1 MQEQEEFARWS
12 LEELVV
18 SSLYGLDRR
27 RLLPYAH
34 LEFAEAI
41 EAFFATTRMRKDTK
55 TKLLQAKDHPQVSEM
70 LEWQQ
75 HPGSRLVSIN
85 DNDYPQLLKE
95 CADAPLVLSIKGNV
109 DILHQSCLSIVGSRH
124 PTQSGKMSAKDFAQ
138 SLAEH
143 GYVVCSGLALGVDS
157 LAHQGTLLA
166 KEGKTIAV
174 LGTGIEHIY
183 PKENIGLAQKILDEG
198 GAIISEYSLHAPPLG
213 FQFPRRNRIV
223 AGLSL
228 GTLVV
233 EASTTSG
240 SLHTAYAAISY
251 NREVFAIPGSIH
263 SPVSRGCHKL
273 IREGAKLVETSEHI
287 LEELPQRLY
296 PPEVSNEK
304 TILSDAANPQA
315 TKPILEKQES
325 DLLYALPFD
334 PCSLDE
340 IHLITKLS
348 LAELSVLL
356 LELEMKGFVAS
367 VGSKYQRIQ

>member
-1 MQEQEEFARWS
+1 MQEQQEFAHWS
-12 LEELVV
+12 LEELLV
-18 SSLYGLDRR
+18 SSLYGLDKIK
-27 RLLPYAH
+27 LMPYSH
-34 LEFAEAI
+34 QSFAAAI
-41 EAFFATTRMRKDTK
+41 EAFCATSRMRKATK
-55 TKLLQAKDHPQVSEM
+55 TKILQAKDHPQVIEM

-75 HPGSRLVSIN
+75 NPGSRLLSIN
-85 DNDYPQLLKE
+85 EGDYPQLLKE
-95 CADAPLVLSIKGNV
+95 CADAPLVLSIKGDV
-109 DILHQSCLSIVGSRH
+109 GILHQSCLSIVGSRH
-124 PTQSGKMSAKDFAQ
+124 PTQTGKMSAKDFAQ

-143 GYVVCSGLALGVDS
+143 GYVICSGLASGVDS
-157 LAHQGTLLA
+157 LAHQGALVATQ
-166 KEGKTIAV
+166 GKTIAV

-183 PKENIGLAQKILDEG
+183 PKENTGLAQKILDEG

-223 AGLSL
+223 AGLAL

-263 SPVSRGCHKL
+263 NPVSRGCHKL

-296 PPEVSNEK
+296 PTASSEQPM
-304 TILSDAANPQA
+304 LSDATHPQA

-325 DLLYALPFD
+325 DLLDALPFD

-348 LAELSVLL
+348 LTELSVLL
-356 LELEMKGFVAS
+356 LELEMKGFVAC
-367 VGSKYQRIQ
+367 VGSKYQRI